1 MKITKVFSIVLSL
14 HVGVILLVMFQPSC
28 QTAGIRKDTVPNDAN
43 TSVPVPEQAF
53 NQGIIEENEAV
64 LRKPGGIPANEF
76 AAPSRPAPGE
86 IIMPEDKKAV
96 SRPSPSI
103 LVPVD
108 DRPVPIDLKPQ
119 DLAIYKIQKGDTLWG
134 IARKNGISLASLLKS
149 NPNMDKNGR
158 LSIGQEVMIP
168 AGYAAQNLA
177 KQEVQQNNPII
188 VPDVTSVGSYIIQ
201 SGDTLSRIAKKH
213 GVKLSQLLQANQLS
227 LSSIIRPGQALMI
240 PGEGIEPQSLSTM
253 PKKVVP
259 AGATT
264 HSVQKGETLSRIASI
279 YGVSL
284 EDLLTWNEIT
294 NPRLIKVG
302 QSLIVSNN
310 GSIQKNSVNLENESS
325 IEVVP
330 ADNGGSLQDFFNE
343 SPTIERPIIDV
354 SEGPE

>member
-28 QTAGIRKDTVPNDAN
+28 QTASVRKDAGPNDLN
-43 TSVPVPEQAF
+43 KSVSVPEQTF
-53 NQGIIEENEAV
+53 NQGIIENDEAV
-64 LRKPGGIPANEF
+64 LRKPGGIPVDEF

-86 IIMPEDKKAV
+86 IIIPEDKKII
-96 SRPSPSI
+96 SQPGPSI
-103 LVPVD
+103 LVPLD
-108 DRPVPIDLKPQ
+108 DRPVPMDLKPQ

-134 IARKNGISLASLLKS
+134 IARKNGISLSSLLKS

-168 AGYAAQNLA
+168 AGNATQNLA
-177 KQEVQQNNPII
+177 NQEVAPKTPINA
-188 VPDVTSVGSYIIQ
+188 VDVATAGSYLIQ

-213 GVKLSQLLQANQLS
+213 GVKLSLLLQANQLS
-227 LSSIIRPGQALMI
+227 LSSIIRPGQALKI
-240 PGEGIEPQSLSTM
+240 PVEGSEQPSFLTS
-253 PKKVVP
+253 PKIVVP

-264 HSVQKGETLSRIASI
+264 HSVQKGETLSRIASM

-284 EDLLTWNEIT
+284 ENLLTWNGIT
-294 NPRLIKVG
+294 NARLIKVG
-302 QSLIVSNN
+302 QNLIVSDNV
-310 GSIQKNSVNLENESS
+310 SVQKNSVSLENESS

-330 ADNGGSLQDFFNE
+330 ADDGGSLQDFFNE

-354 SEGPE
+354 SEGP